1 MAEDQPIVFPN
12 MATSAVVLSGID
24 HVVLLVADIER
35 SIEWYRK
42 RLGLV
47 AERVSDWRAGTVSF
61 VSLRVNDTF
70 ILDLL
75 QEDPDG
81 RNVDHLALVTSR
93 KGFDDFVAS
102 YGADIEMGPMQLSG
116 AQGDGEGVYFSD
128 PDGHRVELRTY
139 EQ

>member
-1 MAEDQPIVFPN
+1 MFLN

-35 SIEWYRK
+35 SIEWYRE

-47 AERVSDWRAGTVSF
+47 AERVSEWRAGTVSF
-61 VSLRVNDTF
+61 VSLRVSDTF
-70 ILDLL
+70 IIDLM

-81 RNVDHLALVTSR
+81 RNIDHLALVTNR
-93 KGFDDFVAS
+93 KSFDDFVAS
-102 YGADIEMGPMQLSG
+102 HGADIEMGPMQLTG
-116 AQGDGEGVYFSD
+116 AKGDGEGVYFRD

-139 EQ
+139 E